1 MTDHAADVEQIRG
14 AWERLAQAWSAA
26 DPASSA
32 AMWSVESDH
41 RRLVRSAP
49 TCRGRADVQRALAD
63 AFARRAGQRRTMVC
77 RVDSVRFV
85 RPDVAI
91 VDGTIEV
98 REPSDARQPVR
109 GIAEPFTSVMTK
121 AERDWSIAA
130 SRVGAIEPV

>member
-1 MTDHAADVEQIRG
+1 
-14 AWERLAQAWSAA
+14 
-26 DPASSA
+26 
-32 AMWSVESDH
+32 MWSVESDH

-49 TCRGRADVQRALAD
+49 ACEGRAAMQRALAD
-63 AFARRAGQRRTMVC
+63 AFARRAGRRRTMIC

-98 REPSDARQPVR
+98 REPAGAAEPGR

-121 AERDWSIAA
+121 TERDWSIAA
-130 SRVGAIEPV
+130 SRVGATEAV